1 MKAILFTALAVL
13 WIAGYFVTLLI
24 LGDLS
29 AHYDSSAW
37 PKPLGLAFIF
47 FLTYLAAMLLL
58 DWLHQ
63 KFRRVR

>member
-1 MKAILFTALAVL
+1 VKTLLFVALAVL
-13 WIAGYFVTLLI
+13 WIAGYFIALFI

-29 AHYDSSAW
+29 AHYDSGSW

-47 FLTYLAAMLLL
+47 FLTYVATILLI